1 LGSTGVTLIV
11 DACKGIRST
20 RLNIGGDG
28 DKNESDFAI
37 DTGGNDIPEVGREED
52 VQEDDEGDA
61 IKEDVEVVE
70 LVGKEAGAED
80 GEVELKV
87 EVEDKAKTDVNGK
100 EDEVDEV
107 DECESVTTLTAW
119 IPPNTERESGGQRTP
134 GEGVSCPSAKR
145 EISCKIESF
154 GENPASPS
162 KANSCRRIKAR
173 DASVREI
180 DQTESGVRVSVLR
193 VGDETE
199 ETNFLKTLSSAT

>member
-1 LGSTGVTLIV
+1 LGSIAVTFIV
-11 DACKGIRST
+11 DVCKGILST

-37 DTGGNDIPEVGREED
+37 DTGGKEIGREED
-52 VQEDDEGDA
+52 VQEDDKGDA
-61 IKEDVEVVE
+61 IKDVEVVE
-70 LVGKEAGAED
+70 LEAKEAGAED
-80 GEVELKV
+80 GELDEAEFKV
-87 EVEDKAKTDVNGK
+87 DVEDKAETGN

-107 DECESVTTLTAW
+107 DECESGTTLTAW
-119 IPPNTERESGGQRTP
+119 ILPNTERESGGQRTP

-162 KANSCRRIKAR
+162 KANSCRRITAR
-173 DASVREI
+173 DASVWEI

>member
-1 LGSTGVTLIV
+1 LGSGVTLIV

-61 IKEDVEVVE
+61 TKEDVEVVE
-70 LVGKEAGAED
+70 LEGKEAGADD
-80 GEVELKV
+80 GEVDEVELKV
-87 EVEDKAKTDVNGK
+87 EDKAETDVNGK
-100 EDEVDEV
+100 EEV

-193 VGDETE
+193 VGDERE
-199 ETNFLKTLSSAT
+199 

>member
-1 LGSTGVTLIV
+1 LGSIAVTLIV
-11 DACKGIRST
+11 DVCKGILST

-37 DTGGNDIPEVGREED
+37 DTGGKEIGRED
-52 VQEDDEGDA
+52 VQEDDKGDA
-61 IKEDVEVVE
+61 IKDVEVVE
-70 LVGKEAGAED
+70 LEAKEAGAED
-80 GEVELKV
+80 GELDEAEFKV
-87 EVEDKAKTDVNGK
+87 DVEDKAETGN

-107 DECESVTTLTAW
+107 DECESGTTLTAW
-119 IPPNTERESGGQRTP
+119 ILPNTERESGGQRTP

-162 KANSCRRIKAR
+162 KANSCRRITAR
-173 DASVREI
+173 DASVWEI

>member
-37 DTGGNDIPEVGREED
+37 DTRGNDIPEVGREED

-61 IKEDVEVVE
+61 INEDVEVVE
-70 LVGKEAGAED
+70 LEGKEAGADD
-80 GEVELKV
+80 GEVDEVELKV
-87 EVEDKAKTDVNGK
+87 EDKAETDVNGK
-100 EDEVDEV
+100 EEV

>member
-1 LGSTGVTLIV
+1 LGSIAVTLIV
-11 DACKGIRST
+11 DVCKGILST

-37 DTGGNDIPEVGREED
+37 DTGGKEIGREED
-52 VQEDDEGDA
+52 VQEDDKGDA
-61 IKEDVEVVE
+61 IKDVEVVE
-70 LVGKEAGAED
+70 LEAKEAGAED
-80 GEVELKV
+80 GELDEAEFKV
-87 EVEDKAKTDVNGK
+87 DVEDKAETGN

-107 DECESVTTLTAW
+107 DECESGTTLTAW
-119 IPPNTERESGGQRTP
+119 ILPNTERESGGQRTP

-162 KANSCRRIKAR
+162 KANSCRRITAR
-173 DASVREI
+173 DASVWEI

>member
-1 LGSTGVTLIV
+1 LGSGVTLIV

-61 IKEDVEVVE
+61 TKEDVEVVE
-70 LVGKEAGAED
+70 LEGKEAGADD
-80 GEVELKV
+80 GEVDEVELKV
-87 EVEDKAKTDVNGK
+87 EDKAETDVNGK
-100 EDEVDEV
+100 EEEV

>member
-1 LGSTGVTLIV
+1 LGSIAVTLIV
-11 DACKGIRST
+11 DVCKGILST

-37 DTGGNDIPEVGREED
+37 DTGGNGIPEIGREED
-52 VQEDDEGDA
+52 VQEDDKGDA
-61 IKEDVEVVE
+61 IKDVEVVE
-70 LVGKEAGAED
+70 LEAKEAGAED
-80 GEVELKV
+80 GELDEAEFKV
-87 EVEDKAKTDVNGK
+87 DVEDKAETGN

-107 DECESVTTLTAW
+107 DECESGTTLTAW
-119 IPPNTERESGGQRTP
+119 ILPNTERESGGQRTP

-162 KANSCRRIKAR
+162 KANSCRRITAR
-173 DASVREI
+173 DASVWEI